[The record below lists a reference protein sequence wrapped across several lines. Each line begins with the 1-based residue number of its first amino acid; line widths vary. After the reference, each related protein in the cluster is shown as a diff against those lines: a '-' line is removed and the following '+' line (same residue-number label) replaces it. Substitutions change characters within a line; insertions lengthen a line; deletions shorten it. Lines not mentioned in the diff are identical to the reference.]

1 MQMNEFE
8 QFVTTSPFLSGMIAS
23 FLAGT
28 VATTLGALPI
38 LAVRR
43 LSDNLTNVLLSF
55 AAGIML
61 AATMFSLLLP
71 GYDAALARHGDK
83 AAAAAIVLVSLGAGG
98 FLLWLVNRHVPH
110 EHFCKGCEGDNTK
123 RLSRI
128 WLFVIAIVI
137 HNFPEGLAVGV
148 GAASGSVST
157 GLGVTLGIGLQ
168 NLPEGLAVAAGMMA
182 VGYGRRVAF
191 FAAFL
196 SGVVEPV
203 GGIVGAGAVAFS
215 GLLLPWALAFAAGAM
230 LYVISSEVIPET
242 HRPGFERGATTA
254 LFTGF
259 GTMFFLAA
267 TLG

>member
-1 MQMNEFE
+1 MDRLEHFLIH
-8 QFVTTSPFLSGMIAS
+8 SPFLSGLLAS

-38 LAVRR
+38 MAVRR
-43 LSDNLTNVLLSF
+43 LSDNVTNVLLSF

-71 GYDAALARHGDK
+71 GYDASLARFGSK
-83 AAAAAIVLVSLGAGG
+83 SEAAGIVLFSLGLGG
-98 FLLWLVNRHVPH
+98 FVLWLVNRTVPH
-110 EHFCKGCEGDNTK
+110 EHFCKGCEGDSSR
-123 RLSRI
+123 RLNRI

-148 GAASGSVST
+148 GAASGSLST

-182 VGYGRRVAF
+182 VGYGRGTAF
-191 FAAFL
+191 MAALL

-203 GGIVGAGAVAFS
+203 GGILGAGAVAFS
-215 GLLLPWALAFAAGAM
+215 DLLLPWALAFAAGAM
-230 LYVISSEVIPET
+230 LFVISSEVIPET

-259 GTMFFLAA
+259 SAMFFLAA
-267 TLG
+267 VLG

>member
-1 MQMNEFE
+1 MDALAHFIDH
-8 QFVTTSPFLSGMIAS
+8 SPLLSGLLAS

-28 VATTLGALPI
+28 VATTVGALPI
-38 LAVRR
+38 LAVHR
-43 LSDNLTNVLLSF
+43 LSDRVTNVLLSF

-71 GYDAALARHGDK
+71 GYDAALARHGDR
-83 AAAAAIVLVSLGAGG
+83 AEAAAIVLFSLGLGG
-98 FLLWLVNRHVPH
+98 FVLWMVNRHVPH
-110 EHFCKGCEGDNTK
+110 EHFCKGCEGDNTR

-148 GAASGSVST
+148 GAASGSVAT

-182 VGYGRRVAF
+182 VGYRRSVAF
-191 FAAFL
+191 LAAFL
-196 SGVVEPV
+196 SGVVEPI
-203 GGIVGAGAVAFS
+203 GGILGAAAVAFS
-215 GLLLPWALAFAAGAM
+215 DLLLPWALAFAAGAM
-230 LYVISSEVIPET
+230 LFVISSEVIPET

-259 GTMFFLAA
+259 GVMFFLAA

>member
-1 MQMNEFE
+1 MSDLERFL
-8 QFVTTSPFLSGMIAS
+8 TTSPFLSGMVAS

-38 LAVRR
+38 VAVRR
-43 LSDNLTNVLLSF
+43 LSDNVTNVLLSF

-71 GYDAALARHGDK
+71 GYDVALAQYGDK
-83 AAAAAIVLVSLGAGG
+83 SAAAAIVLSSLGLGG
-98 FLLWLVNRHVPH
+98 FVLWVVNRHVPH
-110 EHFCKGCEGDNTK
+110 EHFCKGCEGDGSR

-182 VGYGRRVAF
+182 VGYRRGIAF
-191 FAAFL
+191 LAAFL

-203 GGIVGAGAVAFS
+203 GGILGAAAVAFS
-215 GLLLPWALAFAAGAM
+215 DLLLPWALAFAAGAM

>member
-1 MQMNEFE
+1 MEALEHF
-8 QFVTTSPFLSGMIAS
+8 FATSPFLSGMLAS

-38 LAVRR
+38 VAVRR
-43 LSDNLTNVLLSF
+43 LSDSLTNVLLSF
-55 AAGIML
+55 SAGVML

-71 GYDAALARHGDK
+71 GYDAALAQYGSLAG
-83 AAAAAIVLVSLGAGG
+83 AAAVVLSSLGAGG
-98 FLLWLVNRHVPH
+98 FVLWAVNATVPH
-110 EHFCKGCEGDNTK
+110 EHFCKGCEGDNTR

-148 GAASGSVST
+148 GAASGSLAT

-182 VGYGRRVAF
+182 VGYTRGTAF
-191 FAAFL
+191 LAAFA
-196 SGVVEPV
+196 SGVVEPL
-203 GGIVGAGAVAFS
+203 GGIIGAGAMAFS
-215 GLLLPWALAFAAGAM
+215 DLLLPWALAFAAGAM
-230 LYVISSEVIPET
+230 LFVISSEVIPET
-242 HRPGFERGATTA
+242 HRPGFERGATAA

-259 GTMFFLAA
+259 AAMFFLAA
-267 TLG
+267 TLS

>member
-1 MQMNEFE
+1 MDTLAHFLE
-8 QFVTTSPFLSGMIAS
+8 TAPFLSGLLAS

-38 LAVRR
+38 LTVRR
-43 LSDNLTNVLLSF
+43 LSDGTINLLLSF

-71 GYDAALARHGDK
+71 GYDVALAQYGNK
-83 AAAAAIVLVSLGAGG
+83 AEAASIVLFSLGLGG
-98 FLLWLVNRHVPH
+98 FVLWLVNRYVPH
-110 EHFCKGCEGDNTK
+110 EHFCKGCEGDSTR

-148 GAASGSVST
+148 GAASGSLST
-157 GLGVTLGIGLQ
+157 GLGVTIGIGLQ

-182 VGYGRRVAF
+182 VGYKRGVAF
-191 FAAFL
+191 LAAFL
-196 SGVVEPV
+196 SGVVEPI

-215 GLLLPWALAFAAGAM
+215 GFLLPWALAFAAGAM
-230 LYVISSEVIPET
+230 LFVISSEVIPET
-242 HRPGFERGATTA
+242 HRPGFEHGATTA

-267 TLG
+267 ILG